1 MKRIQKRRKC
11 ERSRYSVSSVGEV
24 LGQTPTTLGPQAW
37 KLGTDVVTRSLFKS
51 WLFPRALGRHSIL
64 GHCTWSA
71 VGRKLTLCPSASRP
85 AAQNLPVGLLRQRHC
100 FDQDSFLQHGVI
112 ISIYYL
118 CFCPLTSS
126 FSPKSS

>member
-1 MKRIQKRRKC
+1 MFLPWGRFWARHPPPWAHR
-11 ERSRYSVSSVGEV
+11 
-24 LGQTPTTLGPQAW
+24 LGNLARMLSPAPL
-37 KLGTDVVTRSLFKS
+37 LKS